1 RASGKIYLSKK
12 TIERIK
18 NKNIKKGD
26 PFTIAEIAG
35 TLGVKK
41 VPELMPLC
49 HPIPIEN
56 IDFDFEIQGEF
67 LKVICSVKSRAKT
80 GVEME
85 ALAGVNVALL
95 NIWDVVKMYEKNEK
109 GQYPDTQISE
119 IKVERKVKK
128 VNL

>member
-1 RASGKIYLSKK
+1 LSKK

-26 PFTIAEIAG
+26 PFAIAEVAG
-35 TLGVKK
+35 ALGVKK

-56 IDFDFEIQGEF
+56 IDFNFEIQEEF

-95 NIWDVVKMYEKNEK
+95 NIWDVVKMYEKDKK

-119 IKVERKVKK
+119 IKVEKKVKK